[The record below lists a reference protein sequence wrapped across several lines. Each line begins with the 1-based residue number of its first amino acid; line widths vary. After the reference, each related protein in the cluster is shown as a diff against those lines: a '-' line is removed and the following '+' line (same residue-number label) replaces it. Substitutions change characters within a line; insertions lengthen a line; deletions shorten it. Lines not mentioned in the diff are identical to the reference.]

1 MDAAPSRTDG
11 PGSGAWQAVPVPPAP
26 EGDAAA
32 GTELCALLGQLRTDS
47 GLTYEQLAKAANM
60 SRGSALNYI
69 TKPGH
74 QRDTRTLEQLL
85 GRSAPPMSSGHGRW
99 SCTGGPS
106 RLG

>member
-1 MDAAPSRTDG
+1 MDGRRAVDRR

-32 GTELCALLGQLRTDS
+32 GTELCALGQLRTDS

-69 TKPGH
+69 TKPGAPARH
-74 QRDTRTLEQLL
+74 PNPGAAARGAQRLQ
-85 GRSAPPMSSGHGRW
+85 
-99 SCTGGPS
+99 
-106 RLG
+106 

>member
-69 TKPGH
+69 TKPGAPARH
-74 QRDTRTLEQLL
+74 PNPGAAARGAQRLQ
-85 GRSAPPMSSGHGRW
+85 
-99 SCTGGPS
+99 
-106 RLG
+106 